1 VGGRRENLTSGF
13 PFSRRT
19 RNAVKNLA
27 RALQTVVVRH
37 KLSVD
42 RQAKI
47 EIPDEINPHDRMRFP
62 NLEQISAC
70 WTIWMKS

>member
-1 VGGRRENLTSGF
+1 
-13 PFSRRT
+13 
-19 RNAVKNLA
+19 
-27 RALQTVVVRH
+27 LQSVVVRH

-47 EIPDEINPHDRMRFP
+47 EIPDEINHHDRMRFP

>member
-1 VGGRRENLTSGF
+1 MSVRRENLTSGF
-13 PFSRRT
+13 SFGRRT

-27 RALQTVVVRH
+27 RALQSVVVRH

-47 EIPDEINPHDRMRFP
+47 EIPDEINYHDRMRFP
-62 NLEQISAC
+62 NVEQISAC
-70 WTIWMKS
+70 WTILMKS